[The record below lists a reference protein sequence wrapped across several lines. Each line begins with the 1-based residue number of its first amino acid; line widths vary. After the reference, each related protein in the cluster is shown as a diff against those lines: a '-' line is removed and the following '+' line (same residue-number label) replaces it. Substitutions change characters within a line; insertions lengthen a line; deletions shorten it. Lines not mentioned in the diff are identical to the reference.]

1 MKKGLLSIIA
11 GAALIY
17 CGGKKM
23 LTKNIDDLDEEIDEL
38 DDDIIENPDSEGE
51 ETEESTEE

>member
-11 GAALIY
+11 GAALLY

-23 LTKNIDDLDEEIDEL
+23 FTKDIDDLDEEIDEL
-38 DDDIIENPDSEGE
+38 DDDIIENHESEGE
-51 ETEESTEE
+51 EPESEE